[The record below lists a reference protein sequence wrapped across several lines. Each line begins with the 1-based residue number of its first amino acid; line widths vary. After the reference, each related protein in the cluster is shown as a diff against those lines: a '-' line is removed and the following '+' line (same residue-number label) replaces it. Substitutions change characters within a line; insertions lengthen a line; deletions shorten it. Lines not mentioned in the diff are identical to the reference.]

1 MTRTNFLETRLTSRY
16 GEVDL
21 KQENNTVFADLVI
34 DSVSL
39 YQRLK
44 EYDLVPAFGYGNAD
58 QQKLITDYYLFKYP
72 FDYKYH
78 RYPIMICPQ
87 CGDLD
92 CGYISVA
99 IDKEADIVEW
109 SNFYLEHNNLLLNI
123 GPFHFE
129 WDNYKSTIEKTFE
142 IGRLR

>member
-1 MTRTNFLETRLTSRY
+1 MTRTNFLETRLMSRY

-58 QQKLITDYYLFKYP
+58 QQKLITDYYLFKCP